1 MSFRVVVLAYRY
13 HRLMVEDSEKQ
24 WQYSDSIDIA
34 VEPEALY
41 DMVSDPRRTGEWSPI
56 CRGGDWKNGGT
67 GTVGDVFTGRNVVGE
82 AEWTTLSE
90 VLVADYP
97 REFAWL
103 VAPDRG
109 GVARWSYIIE
119 PTDYGS
125 RLTET
130 WHVLPTGREWLR
142 ENRGEDAPDQ
152 RRQAALRGIPE
163 TLAAIKR
170 VAENEA
176 ANGC

>member
-1 MSFRVVVLAYRY
+1 MAK
-13 HRLMVEDSEKQ
+13 DPEKQ
-24 WQYSDSIDIA
+24 WQHSDSIDIV
-34 VEPEALY
+34 VEPEVLY
-41 DMVSDPRRTGEWSPI
+41 DMVTNPKRIGEWSPI
-56 CRGGDWKNGGT
+56 CRGGEWKNSGT
-67 GTVGDVFTGRNVVGE
+67 GKVGDVFTGRNVVGDV
-82 AEWTTLSE
+82 EWTTISE
-90 VLVADYP
+90 VLVADHP

-103 VAPDRG
+103 VAPDLG

-119 PTDYGS
+119 PTDNGS

-142 ENRGEDAPDQ
+142 KNRGEDAPDK
-152 RRQAALRGIPE
+152 RREAARRGIPE

>member
-1 MSFRVVVLAYRY
+1 MA
-13 HRLMVEDSEKQ
+13 EDPEKQ
-24 WQYSDSIDIA
+24 WQYSDSIDIV
-34 VEPEALY
+34 VEPEVLY
-41 DMVSDPRRTGEWSPI
+41 DMVSDPRRIGKWSPI
-56 CRGGDWKNGGT
+56 CRGGEWKNGGT
-67 GTVGDVFTGRNVVGE
+67 GKVGDVFTGRNVAGDD
-82 AEWTTLSE
+82 EWTTISE

-97 REFAWL
+97 CEFAWL
-103 VAPDRG
+103 VAPDLG

-130 WHVLPTGREWLR
+130 WHVLPKGREWLR
-142 ENRGEDAPDQ
+142 KNKGEDAPAQ
-152 RRQAALRGIPE
+152 RRETAQRDIPK

-170 VAENEA
+170 IAEDEA

>member
-1 MSFRVVVLAYRY
+1 MA
-13 HRLMVEDSEKQ
+13 EDPEKQ
-24 WQYSDSIDIA
+24 WQYSDSINIA
-34 VEPEALY
+34 VEPEVLY
-41 DMVSDPRRTGEWSPI
+41 DMVSDPKRIGEWSPI
-56 CRGGDWKNGGT
+56 CRGGEWKDGGA
-67 GTVGDVFTGRNVVGE
+67 GKVGDLFTGHNVKDDV
-82 AEWTTLSE
+82 EWTTISE
-90 VLVADYP
+90 VLVADHP

-103 VAPDRG
+103 VAPDLG

-130 WHVLPTGREWLR
+130 WHVLPTGRDWLR
-142 ENRGEDAPDQ
+142 KNKGPDAPEQ
-152 RRQAALRGIPE
+152 RRETAQRGIPE

>member
-1 MSFRVVVLAYRY
+1 MA
-13 HRLMVEDSEKQ
+13 EDPEKQ
-24 WQYSDSIDIA
+24 WQYSDSINIA
-34 VEPEALY
+34 VEPEVLY
-41 DMVSDPRRTGEWSPI
+41 DMVSDPKRTGEWSPI
-56 CRGGDWKNGGT
+56 CRGGEWKDGGA
-67 GTVGDVFTGRNVVGE
+67 GKVGDLFTGHNVKDDV
-82 AEWTTLSE
+82 EWTTISE
-90 VLVADYP
+90 VLVGDHP

-103 VAPDRG
+103 VAPDLG

-130 WHVLPTGREWLR
+130 WHVLPTGRDWLR
-142 ENRGEDAPDQ
+142 KNKGPDAPEQ
-152 RRQAALRGIPE
+152 RRETAQRGIPE